1 MSHVNAYEPGAANVY
16 EKLPVSEMFDAK
28 PGPETS
34 CCSPV
39 AHVHV
44 TDPPAA
50 MVTAEGLQRCAA
62 VARTV
67 ALEGAPA
74 GVGVGGTGVGG
85 TAVGGTGVGAGG
97 WLPGVAVGGTDC
109 VGGAA
114 VGLAAAVA
122 VAEAGEVAVAAV
134 VGETPTV
141 ALAPAAGE
149 AEAAAVVAVRVAVAV
164 AAGAALALSSSPP
177 PQAPSASAAAT
188 IAAANI
194 KMRIVFRSLPNS
206 YVPARPARCPA
217 RLARLSAHAA
227 TALRIFRSIPAGRDR
242 ASPGFALRPSAEPP
256 PPDATITGRPPG
268 LPRPR
273 RALQPRNRREPGQAA
288 KALFAAR

>member
-1 MSHVNAYEPGAANVY
+1 MPDIVSGWTSQVNAYEPGAANVY
-16 EKLPVSEMFDAK
+16 EKLPVSEMFDAN

-50 MVTAEGLQRCAA
+50 MVTTEGLQRCAA

-97 WLPGVAVGGTDC
+97 WLPCVAVGGTAC
-109 VGGAA
+109 VGGVT

-122 VAEAGEVAVAAV
+122 VDGAGTVAVAAA
-134 VGETPTV
+134 VGETATV
-141 ALAPAAGE
+141 ALATAAGE
-149 AEAAAVVAVRVAVAV
+149 AEAEAVVTARVTVAV

-177 PQAPSASAAAT
+177 PQAPKVSAAAT
-188 IAAANI
+188 VAAANI
-194 KMRIVFRSLPNS
+194 KMRIVFRFLPPTHTS
-206 YVPARPARCPA
+206 RPAPRDARP
-217 RLARLSAHAA
+217 
-227 TALRIFRSIPAGRDR
+227 G
-242 ASPGFALRPSAEPP
+242 
-256 PPDATITGRPPG
+256 
-268 LPRPR
+268 
-273 RALQPRNRREPGQAA
+273 
-288 KALFAAR
+288 